1 MKQFSDEEILDLL
14 KTDSELAIE
23 VLFSMHYEYLCINV
37 NLLIHDTQS
46 SEDIVQE
53 VFSEVW
59 KKRQTINIKSSIK
72 GYLRRA
78 AINKT
83 LNMIRSK
90 RFIIDEANEH
100 TQVFSKEHS
109 IQKALEGE
117 ELQVK
122 INSAIDKLPKKC
134 KLIFSMSRF
143 EELSYKEIAE
153 SLDISVKTVEN
164 QISKALR
171 IMKEEFPEYF

>member
-72 GYLRRA
+72 GSLRRA

-90 RFIIDEANEH
+90 RFIIDEAN
-100 TQVFSKEHS
+100 
-109 IQKALEGE
+109 
-117 ELQVK
+117 
-122 INSAIDKLPKKC
+122 
-134 KLIFSMSRF
+134 
-143 EELSYKEIAE
+143 
-153 SLDISVKTVEN
+153 
-164 QISKALR
+164 
-171 IMKEEFPEYF
+171 